1 MVGVRAGEGDPRRFR
16 LMAGEGIDSA
26 ATGPHE
32 HTSLHSNVYRP
43 TWNLRA
49 SASLPSH
56 DAIQLLL
63 KFC

>member
-1 MVGVRAGEGDPRRFR
+1 